1 MYKIRVGNS
10 DKTKWRRSNYSCS
23 SALWLCSSTTFRDKT
38 CDNGRCI
45 FHAPPV
51 ISWLCDGF
59 DDCGDGSDE
68 ANCGSDVTRPPCYT
82 GLWQCDNGGCI
93 PEERRCDGL
102 YDCHDFSDENNCP
115 TN

>member
-1 MYKIRVGNS
+1 MY
-10 DKTKWRRSNYSCS
+10 
-23 SALWLCSSTTFRDKT
+23 FQ

-45 FHAPPV
+45 FDVPGV

-68 ANCGSDVTRPPCYT
+68 ANCGNVVTRPPCQP

-115 TN
+115 AN

>member
-1 MYKIRVGNS
+1 MAAIKLFLLV
-10 DKTKWRRSNYSCS
+10 S
-23 SALWLCSSTTFRDKT
+23 SVALFINNVSGQNDLCGTLYFQ

-115 TN
+115 TT